1 MNQRATHFQLG
12 NTSQNYG
19 SIYVKDY
26 GPKQANPNQP
36 TGPNPFRSSSLNVGE
51 KGSFSTTNK
60 MLYKAWERPE
70 VAKLEDDKLKEL
82 KSHHFKLGSYQ
93 PNDTYTTNKIYHDR
107 KHLSGEAS
115 KTQEESKNKMRAHY
129 HDFKEVFNG

>member
-12 NTSQNYG
+12 TTSQPYG
-19 SIYVKDY
+19 SIYAKDY
-26 GPKQANPNQP
+26 QPKQGGPSQPN
-36 TGPNPFRSSSLNVGE
+36 GPNPFRSNSLNTVD

-60 MLYKAWERPE
+60 MLYKAWDKPER
-70 VAKLEDDKLKEL
+70 AKLDDEKLHEL

-93 PNDTYTTNKIYHDR
+93 PSDTYTTNKIYHDR

-115 KTQEESKNKMRAHY
+115 KTQ
-129 HDFKEVFNG
+129 